1 MSEIFFGPEKQFKV
15 ERVNCTAIFG
25 SEHTSALKPTL
36 FPSAQYFFR
45 EINGIG
51 STFYFRQFVLNRK
64 SKSFTGWLTEWEDKI
79 GNRLQL
85 LTQFCVEVKH
95 SSYFFQWRV
104 RDFAAY
110 ETERFSSLVSI
121 LNLLQTYVMY
131 VHVNKTILKNATIW
145 CRIRRMYIQHSTH
158 ILLKAKKMWAQEF

>member
-1 MSEIFFGPEKQFKV
+1 MQFKV
-15 ERVNCTAIFG
+15 ERVNCTAIFC
-25 SEHTSALKPTL
+25 SEHTSVEKPTI

-85 LTQFCVEVKH
+85 LTQFCVEVWH
-95 SSYFFQWRV
+95 SSYFFNGELGIQICENQA
-104 RDFAAY
+104 FLFG
-110 ETERFSSLVSI
+110 FSSLWDWKVFQPCFNLKPIADIFFRYCYRFFWSI
-121 LNLLQTYVMY
+121 WASN
-131 VHVNKTILKNATIW
+131 HVWIFWK
-145 CRIRRMYIQHSTH
+145 
-158 ILLKAKKMWAQEF
+158 